1 MAITLLGIAIVVLL
15 FLRVPVAFAIL
26 GPCVTYLLATG
37 QSLELGL
44 RTTING
50 IDSWPLLA
58 VPLFVLLGVIANRA
72 GIAERLFDFAMALL
86 GRVRGG
92 MAYVNVGSSVGF
104 SWMSGSALAD
114 AAALGAIQVPAMRKQ
129 GYPQNFS
136 VGLTGASTLISPV
149 MPPSIPAVVFASVA
163 AVSTGALFAAGVIPA
178 LLIAAGLLVYV
189 VIWCQRQTFLK
200 AGKFDGRLVRRTG
213 VRALAPAVTPVL
225 IIAGILGGFVTPTE
239 AAGVGCLYLLVLG
252 LCYRTITPRQLPS
265 ILREA
270 AVTAAAIMLI
280 IGSTSL
286 LGWILARERIPG
298 MVAERVT
305 GLTDDP
311 VVFLILVNVI
321 LILLGTIMEPT
332 SALVLSVPIL
342 LPVATQFGVDPIHFG
357 VIVVLNLMIGLITP
371 PIGPVAYVLSSVT
384 GIPVGAVFR
393 GLLPFLIPLIAV
405 LLIVT
410 FAPGLVL
417 WLPGLLTP

>member
-1 MAITLLGIAIVVLL
+1 MAVTVLGIAIFVLL
-15 FLRVPVAFAIL
+15 VLRVPVAFAIL
-26 GPCVTYLLATG
+26 GPCVAYLIATG

-72 GIAERLFDFAMALL
+72 GIAERLFDFALALL

-114 AAALGAIQVPAMRKQ
+114 AAALGAIQVPAMRRQ
-129 GYPQNFS
+129 GYPLNFS

-163 AVSTGALFAAGVIPA
+163 AVSTGALFAASVIPA
-178 LLIAAGLLVYV
+178 FMIAAGLLVYV
-189 VIWCQRQTFLK
+189 AIWCRRQTFLK
-200 AGKFDGRLVRRTG
+200 AGRFDGRLVLRTG
-213 VRALAPAVTPVL
+213 TRALAPGVTPVL
-225 IIAGILGGFVTPTE
+225 IIGGILGGFVTPTE

-252 LCYRTITPRQLPS
+252 FCYRTVTLRQLPS

-270 AVTAAAIMLI
+270 AATSAAIMLI

-286 LGWILARERIPG
+286 LGWILARQRIPAL
-298 MVAERVT
+298 VAEWMT
-305 GLTDDP
+305 GLTDNP
-311 VVFLILVNVI
+311 LVFLILVNVI
-321 LILLGTIMEPT
+321 LILLGAVMEPT

-342 LPVATQFGVDPIHFG
+342 LPVATQFGVDPVHFG
-357 VIVVLNLMIGLITP
+357 VIVVLNLMIGLLTP

-384 GIPVGAVFR
+384 RIPVGTVFR
-393 GLLPFLIPLIAV
+393 GLLPFLIPLVVV
-405 LLIVT
+405 LLVIT
-410 FAPGLVL
+410 FVPAVAL
-417 WLPGLLTP
+417 WLPGLLKP